1 MHVKMIALLA
11 GLIVPLLYTNA
22 LCELQTEF
30 TAVYSDGKKVGYNKT
45 TYDKSGETLTINEHS
60 NLNMIL
66 LGTKNHMEINTK
78 YVLQNEVLSEFEFE
92 MKSLGLDMRAKG
104 KRDGDK
110 LVFTTQT
117 VSGESEFV
125 KTVEHEPVVASYLHK
140 WVSARGFEDG
150 KKYTVYIFEPSMLL
164 MGSDINDFVA
174 EIEIVGKEKIQIPS
188 GTFDTY
194 KYTMKFNDSVSNI
207 WINENGELVKD
218 VSSLG
223 LVALREEERDISID
237 SLDVVDLTG
246 MTAISANKQIDEPRQ
261 LNKLEVKLS
270 GLRKLSDYNLNDNY
284 RQFLSDDLLL
294 IKREDIGRYKYM
306 SSMPEIDEGME
317 QYLRHTNLIQ
327 SRNKIIVTLAENIIG
342 KTENPMDKVKLLN
355 SWTFNSIDKK
365 PTISIPNA
373 LDVLK
378 TKTGDCNEHA
388 VLFAALSRSLGI
400 PTKII
405 LGMVYLDGKFY
416 YHAWNEV
423 FLGGWVSVDATLNQ
437 LPADASHIKFFEG
450 DISRSAEIMKLV
462 GKLDLQII
470 DAS

>member
-1 MHVKMIALLA
+1 MNIKTFALLA
-11 GLIVPLLYTNA
+11 GLIVPLLYINA
-22 LCELQTEF
+22 LGEQQTEF

-45 TYDKSGETLTINEHS
+45 TYDNSGETLIIKEHS

-78 YVLQNEVLSEFEFE
+78 YVLQNEMLSEFEFE
-92 MKSLGLDMRAKG
+92 MKSVGLDMRAKG
-104 KRDGDK
+104 KRDGNK

-117 VSGESEFV
+117 VSGESEFE
-125 KTVEHEPVVASYLHK
+125 KPVEHEPVVASYLHK
-140 WVSARGFEDG
+140 WVAARGFEAG
-150 KKYTVYIFEPSMLL
+150 KKYTVHIFEPSMLL
-164 MGSDINDFVA
+164 MGSDINDLVA
-174 EIEIVGKEKIQIPS
+174 EIEIVGKYKIQIPS
-188 GTFDTY
+188 GTYDTY

-223 LVALREEERDISID
+223 LVALREEEREMSID

-246 MTAISANKQIDEPRQ
+246 MTAISANKQIDAPRQ

-270 GLRKLSDYNLNDNY
+270 GLHTLSDYNLNDNY
-284 RQFLSDDLLL
+284 RQFLSEDLLL
-294 IKREDIGRYKYM
+294 IKREDINRFKYID
-306 SSMPEIDEGME
+306 SMPEIDEGME

-327 SRNKIIVTLAENIIG
+327 SRNKIIVTLAKNIIG

-355 SWTFNSIDKK
+355 SWTYNSIDKK

-388 VLFAALSRSLGI
+388 VLFAALSRSVGI

-405 LGMVYLDGKFY
+405 LGIVYLDGKFY